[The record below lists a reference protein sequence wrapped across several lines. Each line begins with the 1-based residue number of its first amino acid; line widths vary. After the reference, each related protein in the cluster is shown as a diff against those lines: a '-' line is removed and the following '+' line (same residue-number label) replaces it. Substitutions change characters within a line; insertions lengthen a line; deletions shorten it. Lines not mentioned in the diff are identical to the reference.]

1 MNFLKGIEKM
11 KILKKR
17 LMVVVMSLAL
27 FLTGIFAVG
36 GIDSKKADA
45 FSPNYN
51 GDPYTIYYFTDYYPT
66 VTYDELVNEFG
77 S

>member
-51 GDPYTIYYFTDYYPT
+51 GDPYTIIISLTIIQR
-66 VTYDELVNEFG
+66 
-77 S
+77 

>member
-1 MNFLKGIEKM
+1 M

-45 FSPNYN
+45 FSPNYLVV
-51 GDPYTIYYFTDYYPT
+51 IMSCMT
-66 VTYDELVNEFG
+66 VSSLLNQNLPKWFITVILKDLILERVL
-77 S
+77 